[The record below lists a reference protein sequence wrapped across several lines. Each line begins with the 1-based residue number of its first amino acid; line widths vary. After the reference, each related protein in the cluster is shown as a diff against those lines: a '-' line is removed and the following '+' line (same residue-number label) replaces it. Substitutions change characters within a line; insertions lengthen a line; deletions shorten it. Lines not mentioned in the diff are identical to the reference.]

1 VEQVFVGRDAELTA
15 ISQCVAAAAQGRAGV
30 IWIEGDA
37 GFGKTA
43 LVRRVIG
50 TLPDDFAV
58 ISAEAD
64 ELAREQPFG
73 VVSQLGATGAN
84 GSLAAGLELLRLT
97 AERQDHR
104 PVLVVVEDMHWADTS
119 SREAL
124 VTMAR
129 RLDAEN
135 VALMLTSR
143 PGGGDGDGW
152 DRIVHDEIR
161 CCTIQLGA
169 ISEQQVAE
177 WANRLGIALTVAQA
191 ARLHRHTGGH
201 PLYVKTLL
209 HELTPDQLTSSTH
222 DLPAPRSLSSATIA
236 ALAELPRE
244 ANQLASA
251 LAVLGQRTPLA
262 VVARVAAVADPAA
275 ALESLLKTGF
285 VQWSPGEQ
293 NTPIDFVHP
302 LYRLA
307 VYDDLSPTRRQA
319 LHRAAA
325 DNLGRVAGWPH
336 RVAPADCADDE
347 LADELDKG
355 AADEIH
361 RGIAGLAAK
370 YLLWAVPL
378 TSRRDVAETRL
389 LRGAR
394 LLLADGQ
401 LDRTAELVPTIEGC
415 APTPLRDLVL
425 GSYAYETGDA
435 EKAQR
440 LLSSAATHEEAD
452 ASVRADA
459 HARLSSIYIL
469 QGEPRRQAQ
478 AAEAALSLDSAD
490 DEITRTAWGSLAS
503 AEFTLNGAPAALA
516 VLARRLPDHAGEID
530 GADAEL
536 LVVRGLLKLYAAETR
551 AGIDD
556 LRVAIRM
563 SRDGMSHQHLPAAH
577 VYLARGLFIV
587 GDWDEALVHAR
598 AARAIVDDARYDWMR
613 GRAEFVFGT
622 VAASRGQWDDAQ
634 ASLAEVERAAAG
646 RADTT
651 WAELLARILKSAIC
665 RARSD
670 AAGVIDVLRPLASD
684 TRIVVSQMAMMAWW
698 PILIEGLIEAGETT
712 DAATELD
719 RLARY
724 VDDTGM
730 NIGGQLTGLR
740 ARLAAATGHP
750 DEAAELFELAIATIR
765 PDDGLLDRG
774 LLRHRYGRLLHA
786 RGNRRDAVDYL
797 RAAHEMFAAVGA
809 EPYRQAVGDDLASC
823 GIRTA
828 TKQSPLDFTE
838 REQDVVALVRKG
850 MTNKEIAEQMYV
862 SEKAVEYHLRN
873 VYGKLGISSRRE
885 LRSLG

>member
-1 VEQVFVGRDAELTA
+1 MGRDAELAT
-15 ISQCVAAAAQGRAGV
+15 ISQCVSAAADGHAGV
-30 IWIEGDA
+30 VWIEADA

-43 LVRRVIG
+43 LVRRAVG
-50 TLPDDFAV
+50 TLPHDFVV

-64 ELAREQPFG
+64 DLAREQPFG
-73 VVSQLGATGAN
+73 VVAQLGATTTA
-84 GSLAAGLELLRLT
+84 GSFAAGLELLRLT
-97 AERQDHR
+97 GERQDNR
-104 PVLVVVEDMHWADTS
+104 PVLVVVEDMHWADVA

-129 RLDAEN
+129 RLDTEC
-135 VALMLTSR
+135 VALVLTSR
-143 PGGGDGDGW
+143 PGGADADGW
-152 DRIVHDEIR
+152 NRIVNDEMRCRTIR
-161 CCTIQLGA
+161 LGA
-169 ISEQQVAE
+169 VSEQQVGE
-177 WANRLGIALTVAQA
+177 WAKQLGIGLTVAQS
-191 ARLHRHTGGH
+191 ARLHEHTGGH

-209 HELTPDQLTSSTH
+209 NELTPEQLTSTAH
-222 DLPAPRSLSSATIA
+222 DLPAPRSLSSATIG
-236 ALAELPRE
+236 ALAELPAD

-262 VVARVAAVADPAA
+262 VVARVAGIAEPAA
-275 ALESLLKTGF
+275 ALEGLLATGF
-285 VQWSPGEQ
+285 VQWLPGEP

-336 RVAPADCADDE
+336 RVAAADDVDDV
-347 LADELDKG
+347 LADELDTG
-355 AADEIH
+355 AADEI
-361 RGIAGLAAK
+361 RRANAGLAAT
-370 YLLWAVPL
+370 YLFWAAPL
-378 TSRRDVAETRL
+378 TSQRGLADTRL

-401 LDRTAELVPTIEGC
+401 LDRLADIVPTVQACDAG
-415 APTPLRDLVL
+415 PLRDLVL

-435 EKAQR
+435 ETAQR
-440 LLSSAATHEEAD
+440 LLTAAATYDGAD

-459 HARLSSIYIL
+459 HVRLSSIYIL

-478 AAEAALSLDSAD
+478 AAQAALSLDGAG
-490 DEITRTAWGSLAS
+490 DEIARTAWGSLAS
-503 AEFTLNGAPAALA
+503 AEFTLNGAPAGLA
-516 VLARRLPDHAGEID
+516 VLARRLPDHAGDVD

-551 AGIDD
+551 AGVHD
-556 LRVAIRM
+556 LRVAIQM
-563 SRDGMSHQHLPAAH
+563 SRDGLSHQHLPAAH
-577 VYLARGLFIV
+577 VYLARGLFIL

-598 AARAIVDDARYDWMR
+598 AARSIVDDPRHEWMR

-634 ASLAEVERAAAG
+634 ASLTEVERAAAG
-646 RADTT
+646 AADAT
-651 WAELLARILKSAIC
+651 WAEMLARILQSAIC
-665 RARSD
+665 RARTD
-670 AAGVIDVLRPLASD
+670 PAGVIDALRPLASD

-698 PILIEGLIEAGETT
+698 PILVEGLIEAGETG
-712 DAATELD
+712 DAAAELD
-719 RLARY
+719 RLTRH

-730 NIGGQLTGLR
+730 NISGQLAGLR

-750 DEAAELFELAIATIR
+750 DEAAHLFELAIDTIR
-765 PDDGLLDRG
+765 PDDGVLDRG

-786 RGNRRDAVDYL
+786 RGNRREAVDHL

-809 EPYRQAVGDDLASC
+809 EPYRQAVADDLAAC

-828 TKQSPLDFTE
+828 TKQSPLDLTE

-850 MTNKEIAEQMYV
+850 MTNKEIAAEMYV

-873 VYGKLGISSRRE
+873 VYGKLGISSRRA
-885 LRSLG
+885 LRSQG

>member
-1 VEQVFVGRDAELTA
+1 MGRTAELTT
-15 ISQCVAAAAQGRAGV
+15 ISERLAGAADGHAAV
-30 IWIEGDA
+30 MWIEGDA

-43 LVRRVIG
+43 LVRRVIA
-50 TLPDDFAV
+50 TLPDDFV
-58 ISAEAD
+58 VMSAEAD

-73 VVSQLGATGAN
+73 VISQLGAA
-84 GSLAAGLELLRLT
+84 GSAGSFAAGLELLRQT
-97 AERQDHR
+97 AEREDHR
-104 PVLVVVEDMHWADTS
+104 PVLVVVEDLHWADTA

-129 RLDAEN
+129 RLDAER

-143 PGGGDGDGW
+143 PGGAQTDGW
-152 DRIVHDEIR
+152 DRLLNDETR
-161 CCTIQLGA
+161 CCTVQLGA
-169 ISEQQVAE
+169 ISELHVDE
-177 WANRLGIALTVAQA
+177 WAHRVGVALTAPQA
-191 ARLHRHTGGH
+191 ERLHRHTGGH

-209 HELTPDQLTSSTH
+209 HELTPEQLTSSTYE
-222 DLPAPRSLSSATIA
+222 LPAPRSLSSATIA
-236 ALAELPRE
+236 ALAEMSEEPNR
-244 ANQLASA
+244 LASA

-262 VVARVAAVADPAA
+262 VVGRVAGLAEPVA
-275 ALESLLKTGF
+275 ALEGLLNAGF
-285 VQWSPGEQ
+285 VQWLPGEQ

-325 DNLGRVAGWPH
+325 ANLGRVAGWPH
-336 RVAPADCADDE
+336 RVAAADSADDE

-355 AADEIH
+355 AVDEIR
-361 RGIAGLAAK
+361 RGNAGLAAR
-370 YLLWAVPL
+370 YLLWAAPL
-378 TSRRDVAETRL
+378 TSRREQADARL

-394 LLLADGQ
+394 LLLVIGQ
-401 LDRTAELVPTIEGC
+401 LDRIAEVLPTIEACDPG
-415 APTPLRDLVL
+415 PMRDLVL

-435 EKAQR
+435 ETAQR
-440 LLSSAATHEEAD
+440 LLSSAASHDD
-452 ASVRADA
+452 AEPSVRADA
-459 HARLSSIYIL
+459 HVRLSSIYIL

-478 AAEAALSLDSAD
+478 AAKAALSLDGAD
-490 DEITRTAWGSLAS
+490 DEIARTAWGSLAS

-516 VLARRLPDHAGEID
+516 VLARRLPDRVGEID

-551 AGIDD
+551 AGISD
-556 LRVAIRM
+556 LRAAIQM
-563 SRDGMSHQHLPAAH
+563 AKDGVSHQNLPAAH

-598 AARAIVDDARYDWMR
+598 AAQAIVDDARHDWMR
-613 GRAEFVFGT
+613 GRAEFVFGAVT
-622 VAASRGQWDDAQ
+622 ASRGQWDEAQ
-634 ASLAEVERAAAG
+634 GSLAEVERAAAG
-646 RADTT
+646 AADTT
-651 WAELLARILKSAIC
+651 WAEMLARILKSAIC
-665 RARSD
+665 RARGD
-670 AAGVIDVLRPLASD
+670 AAGVIEVLRPLASD

-698 PILIEGLIEAGETT
+698 PILIEGLIEAGETS

-719 RLARY
+719 RLTRY
-724 VDDTGM
+724 VEQTGM
-730 NIGGQLTGLR
+730 NISGQVAGLR
-740 ARLAAATGHP
+740 ARLAAATGDP
-750 DEAAELFELAIATIR
+750 DEAARLFELALSTIR

-797 RAAHEMFAAVGA
+797 RAAHEMFAGVGA
-809 EPYRQAVGDDLASC
+809 EPYRQAVADDLASC

-828 TKQSPLDFTE
+828 AKQSPLDFTE

-850 MTNKEIAEQMYV
+850 MTNKEIAAEMYV